1 MNALCLL
8 CPSWTPKTII
18 AANEEEG
25 EEEWDGGN
33 GGGDYSAND
42 TGVGVGANNVIA
54 SAAAAAVGVGGVD
67 GVGGSVIS
75 RSRHWPFRRPPARVT
90 SSLPTL
96 SVLRFLRKEREE
108 GGAAGERARLPGQ
121 SFTDAA
127 RSQ

>member
-42 TGVGVGANNVIA
+42 TRFGVGANNVIA
-54 SAAAAAVGVGGVD
+54 SAAAAAV